1 MKFAVFASLFSLS
14 NCIVSDAQYLYNKT
28 RPLLIGHRGTPG
40 LFPEHT
46 HASYSNAYVEN
57 ADFVEL
63 DL

>member
-1 MKFAVFASLFSLS
+1 MKYIAASLLS
-14 NCIVSDAQYLYNKT
+14 VANCLISGAPYLYNKT

-40 LFPEHT
+40 IFPEHT